1 MQIEITLCS
10 AEYQERV
17 SNRAKL
23 NGTDKS
29 SKPPYSNS
37 KRPPWSFANL
47 RCSQR
52 RVMSPCN
59 DAALWSQ
66 VCNRRFGKNNFRQN
80 AGQMTDTKQ
89 IKQTKQTNKQKYHA
103 FNFKGDFN
111 RIESQAIVHVN
122 KIESQREQ
130 DICRYVIRHP
140 RRAKRINERRYRQ
153 KLKIKSFTD
162 TEKQP
167 GTGCKQS
174 LNLVYVRC

>member
-1 MQIEITLCS
+1 MQLQSIKREHKRDEL
-10 AEYQERV
+10 EGL
-17 SNRAKL
+17 SNKAKL

-37 KRPPWSFANL
+37 KHPPWSLANL

-66 VCNRRFGKNNFRQN
+66 VCNRRFGKNNFSQN
-80 AGQMTDTKQ
+80 AEQMADTNQ
-89 IKQTKQTNKQKYHA
+89 IKQTKQTNKKYHP
-103 FNFKGDFN
+103 FNFKDDFN

-130 DICRYVIRHP
+130 DICRYVFKTSKASKTDK
-140 RRAKRINERRYRQ
+140 RADI
-153 KLKIKSFTD
+153 
-162 TEKQP
+162 
-167 GTGCKQS
+167 
-174 LNLVYVRC
+174 